1 METTIDGAGRLVVPK
16 SLRDLLGLEAGARV
30 DISQYGIGLQL
41 IPMSRTARLEQR
53 DGATVAVSDTPITD
67 KDVFGLIDAG
77 RR

>member
-16 SLRDLLGLEAGARV
+16 SLRDLLGLEPGARV